1 MIERA
6 HEKATA
12 KAAAALEKEKAKVAR
27 SRARARKVESAAKQ
41 AGKHLKRARDAEAS
55 VKDLQLELQA
65 AEESEEETDEP
76 APEGRR
82 DPRGRFEAGVGW
94 RVRRRAGGGCDEA
107 GRGRSLA
114 PLRQFDGLEVARTRS
129 KTPSCSTKVNEML
142 HLFDF
147 WRSTNEPCSRRG
159 RVAGSL
165 KEG

>member
-1 MIERA
+1 MAEPEAGDGRLGSPRPA
-6 HEKATA
+6 LPPKVAESLDNAM
-12 KAAAALEKEKAKVAR
+12 LEKTLRPVLVEKK
-27 SRARARKVESAAKQ
+27 E
-41 AGKHLKRARDAEAS
+41 
-55 VKDLQLELQA
+55 QLVLL
-65 AEESEEETDEP
+65 EE
-76 APEGRR
+76 
-82 DPRGRFEAGVGW
+82 RGRFEAGVGW

-147 WRSTNEPCSRRG
+147 WGSTNASCSRRG

-165 KEG
+165 N

>member
-1 MIERA
+1 MAEPEAGDGRLGSPRPA
-6 HEKATA
+6 LPPKVAESLDNAM
-12 KAAAALEKEKAKVAR
+12 LEKTLRPVLVEKK
-27 SRARARKVESAAKQ
+27 E
-41 AGKHLKRARDAEAS
+41 
-55 VKDLQLELQA
+55 QLVLL
-65 AEESEEETDEP
+65 EE
-76 APEGRR
+76 
-82 DPRGRFEAGVGW
+82 RGRFEAGVGW

-147 WRSTNEPCSRRG
+147 WGSTNASCSRRG

-165 KEG
+165 I